1 MSPNEEHDTKT
12 PSSSTERTQ
21 AMSPLHGPEIKASPP
36 MDERVL
42 EVAQELIQQGITPEQ
57 AKKLLVAGGPGNDGS
72 SPTGASQTTR
82 GSGAEV
88 SLSELIARKIEA
100 QAEAVKKIDLGLP
113 DFREATLQEK
123 YEAERLQREAEL
135 LRRRE
140 RYREAEAKCREALSK
155 NPKDALGLE
164 LLGDILQGLG
174 RVDEAMA
181 AYYRATLADPRRASA
196 EKKFGDLLVKQQ
208 DWGAV
213 ITEDVEKH
221 PFVGLLLS
229 ALLPGLGHCYY
240 GETIRGL
247 IYFVIDAILLAI
259 LLWLVPHSRGI
270 TVGLL
275 GVALLALLYYCF
287 VLIDMRLISRRTG
300 GV

>member
-1 MSPNEEHDTKT
+1 MSPNEEHNTQT
-12 PSSSTERTQ
+12 PSNNAERTQ
-21 AMSPLHGPEIKASPP
+21 AMPPLPGTEVKPSPSV
-36 MDERVL
+36 DERVL
-42 EVAQELIQQGITPEQ
+42 EVAQEMIQQGITPEQ
-57 AKKLLVAGGPGNDGS
+57 AKKLLEMGGPSTSGA
-72 SPTGASQTTR
+72 SPTGADITR
-82 GSGAEV
+82 GVGTEV
-88 SLSELIARKIEA
+88 SLSELISRKIEA

-140 RYREAEAKCREALSK
+140 RYREAEAKCREALTK

-181 AYYRATLADPRRASA
+181 AYYRATLADPKRASA

-229 ALLPGLGHCYY
+229 ALLPGLGHWYY
-240 GETIRGL
+240 GETVKGL
-247 IYFVIDAILLAI
+247 IYFVIDAILISI
-259 LLWLVPHSRGI
+259 LLWMVPRSHGV
-270 TVGLL
+270 TVGVM

-287 VLIDMRLISRRTG
+287 VLVDMRLVARRASSA
-300 GV
+300 

>member
-1 MSPNEEHDTKT
+1 MSPNEEHNTKT
-12 PSSSTERTQ
+12 PSNNAERTQ
-21 AMSPLHGPEIKASPP
+21 AMPPLPGTEMKASPSI
-36 MDERVL
+36 DERVL
-42 EVAQELIQQGITPEQ
+42 EVAQEMIQQGITPEQ
-57 AKKLLVAGGPGNDGS
+57 AKKLLEMSGPSAGGV
-72 SPTGASQTTR
+72 SPAGADLARST
-82 GSGAEV
+82 GAEV
-88 SLSELIARKIEA
+88 SLSELIAKKIEA

-123 YEAERLQREAEL
+123 YEAEL

-140 RYREAEAKCREALSK
+140 RYREAEAKCREALTK

-181 AYYRATLADPRRASA
+181 AYYRATLADPKRASA

-229 ALLPGLGHCYY
+229 ALLPGLGHWYY
-240 GETIRGL
+240 GETVKGL
-247 IYFVIDAILLAI
+247 IYFVIDAILLAV
-259 LLWLVPHSRGI
+259 LLWIVPRSHGI
-270 TVGLL
+270 TLGVL

-287 VLIDMRLISRRTG
+287 VLVDMRLVSRRASSA
-300 GV
+300 